1 MDTSYRDYIRKIILE
16 ELALD
21 EMETCEGS
29 GCSEEDDLDEFSGA
43 GAIAGYTL
51 PLGMRPSGPRRD
63 IVKTA
68 RKSFGGLG
76 GRKSR

>member
-1 MDTSYRDYIRKIILE
+1 MDRNYIRKIILE

-21 EMETCEGS
+21 EMETCEDA
-29 GCSEEDDLDEFSGA
+29 GCSEGDELEEFSGV

-63 IVKTA
+63 IVRTA
-68 RKSFGGLG
+68 KKSFGGLG